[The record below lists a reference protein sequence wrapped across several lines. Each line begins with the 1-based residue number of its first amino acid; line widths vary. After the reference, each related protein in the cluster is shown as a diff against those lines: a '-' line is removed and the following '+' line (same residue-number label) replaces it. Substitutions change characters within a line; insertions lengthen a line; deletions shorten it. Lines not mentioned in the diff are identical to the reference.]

1 MDHAAIIGKHT
12 SLGIATEPGLTSWPT
27 GLISCGELC
36 CIPGEGLASWP
47 VNCPEGV
54 PIRPQV
60 RFFSPEP
67 AARGEE
73 AQPDLWGE
81 VAAVGDL
88 GVLLQK
94 RSHLG
99 VQRLPSAPVAA
110 ALPAQRGASPPAP
123 PHLGKGGLPA
133 QEEEPLPAME
143 GHASPRAPAS
153 PGELRAQLV

>member
-1 MDHAAIIGKHT
+1 M
-12 SLGIATEPGLTSWPT
+12 
-27 GLISCGELC
+27 
-36 CIPGEGLASWP
+36 ASWP

-73 AQPDLWGE
+73 AQPDLWCE
-81 VAAVGDL
+81 VPAVGDL

-99 VQRLPSAPVAA
+99 VQRLAGAPMAA
-110 ALPAQRGASPPAP
+110 ALPAQRGAFLPAS

-143 GHASPRAPAS
+143 GHVFKDTSLPQESSEHSLSEASD
-153 PGELRAQLV
+153 GAQSLKRTHRMLFFIMMDENS